1 MPLLLT
7 CFETASLHSVQLC
20 GIVRAAG
27 GVFYE

>member
-7 CFETASLHSVQLC
+7 CFETASLHSVQLY
-20 GIVRAAG
+20 GIVRAVG